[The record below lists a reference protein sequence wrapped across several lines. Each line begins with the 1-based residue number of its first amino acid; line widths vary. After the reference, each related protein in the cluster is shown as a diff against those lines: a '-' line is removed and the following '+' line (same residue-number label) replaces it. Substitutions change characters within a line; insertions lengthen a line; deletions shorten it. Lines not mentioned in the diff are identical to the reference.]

1 MISKKWTESCLEIY
15 LQMISISCLPVWPG
29 VKDDLDRLI
38 LPSLSEHWHFRCTI
52 PYLLHVVPGIESL
65 APLCCGKYS
74 SMKLLPQPKIL
85 EEFCQHLELEVPQ
98 TSRLSYSVIIW
109 YDGSEWGSPKLRM
122 RSSVDRKESN
132 VISKWTAISSYN
144 WLFKYLR
151 LQSCSVS
158 TLLQSCANSL
168 QS

>member
-1 MISKKWTESCLEIY
+1 
-15 LQMISISCLPVWPG
+15 MISISCLPVWPG